1 MQSFT
6 AHYGYSRTFQENKLT
21 LGLIHPL
28 ETYQGDIPNMDIE
41 HQMNLAKLAEESGFA
56 ALFVRDI
63 PLREPAFGDV
73 GQIYDP
79 WIFLSYLAA
88 HTETIALGTASVITS
103 FRHPLHLAKSA
114 ASLDKLSK
122 ERLLFGLAT
131 GDREIEFD
139 VFGVDHGKR
148 ATLYQE
154 AFHVMKK
161 TWATT
166 FPYIQTNRITLTGK
180 TDILPKPTLGDIP
193 TLVTGFSG
201 QSLEWIA
208 THSDGWM
215 SYPRNPILQQKFIDD
230 YRALAKT
237 FKPFAQSLH
246 VDLSENPHEEPT
258 YMHLGFRS
266 GHKFLIEYVNQLR
279 EIGVNH
285 VIISNKE
292 AKRPADEIIQE
303 LAEEVVPHFPVLK

>member
-1 MQSFT
+1 MHTFT
-6 AHYGYSRTFQENKLT
+6 KHHHGYLRTFQENKLT

-28 ETYQGDIPNMDIE
+28 ETYQGDMPNMDLE
-41 HQMNLAKLAEESGFA
+41 QQMNLAKLAEEDGFA

-73 GQIYDP
+73 GQIYDS

-88 HTETIALGTASVITS
+88 HTETIALGTASIITS
-103 FRHPLHLAKSA
+103 FQHPLLLAKTA

-139 VFGVDHGKR
+139 VFGVNREER
-148 ATLYQE
+148 AILYQE
-154 AFHVMKK
+154 VMKEAWS
-161 TWATT
+161 TS
-166 FPYIQTNRITLTGK
+166 FPNIQTNRVKLTGK

-208 THSDGWM
+208 KYSDGWM

-230 YRALAKT
+230 YRALANT

-246 VDLSENPHEEPT
+246 VNLSETPHEEPT
-258 YMHLGFRS
+258 TYIYAFR
-266 GHKFLIEYVNQLR
+266 I
-279 EIGVNH
+279 
-285 VIISNKE
+285 
-292 AKRPADEIIQE
+292 P
-303 LAEEVVPHFPVLK
+303 